1 MRHHHL
7 AALLALASSFFVS
20 GCAGKK
26 GPLAVACE
34 KLEIKHCKNAATSV
48 NYEINKRITELL
60 EQSGELQLKLADIN
74 RTLDPHIS
82 KTFLVDINRYQEI
95 GGLTSSLK
103 SQNGMKLDRVKVFAV
118 GAPLPHVPSNGKP
131 RFVFDSFSR
140 LELTT
145 REDSPKIK
153 KYMQIKELCDRI
165 SVAACKV
172 NYTGVLDGVWTKK
185 EGEPSAIS
193 GWIEYH
199 EIALVPF
206 SLESLNSA
214 AHENARRAVF
224 KIIADR
230 KGEISW
236 RQIEEEVSRAVAE
249 IK

>member
-20 GCAGKK
+20 GCAGER

-34 KLEIKHCKNAATSV
+34 RLEIKHCKNSATLV
-48 NYEINKRITELL
+48 KYEINKRITELL
-60 EQSGELQLKLADIN
+60 EQSGELQLKLAEIN

-95 GGLTSSLK
+95 GGLTK
-103 SQNGMKLDRVKVFAV
+103 SQTGMKLDRVKVFAV
-118 GAPLPHVPSNGKP
+118 GAPLSRASSNGKP
-131 RFVFDSFSR
+131 RLVFDSFSR

-172 NYTGVLDGVWTKK
+172 NYTGVLDGVWTNK
-185 EGEPSAIS
+185 EDEPSAIS

-199 EIALVPF
+199 EISLVPF